1 MVVQHVFMFH
11 WNMKTRCEHQLV
23 FLRAIVVAVATCS
36 HERSAIESRM
46 RRCNAHGDARCL
58 STASSP
64 RAAGIATSH
73 PQKGEISLITLASL
87 IAPTLGR
94 RSLKMAVQ
102 ADQIDESAP
111 EGSPTVA
118 VPAWIRAPYQRPGA
132 SSKK

>member
-87 IAPTLGR
+87 IAPNRAL
-94 RSLKMAVQ
+94 Q
-102 ADQIDESAP
+102 HIDTFV
-111 EGSPTVA
+111 GLVL
-118 VPAWIRAPYQRPGA
+118 VPANEKRPYLGTVLFIILG
-132 SSKK
+132 